1 MLRLRQ
7 RKKRQP
13 RRSLRPKKQHSRHL
27 KPRLVLRKSLTL
39 PELRLK
45 EQKMLKLHKQKTARR
60 NSMKNLLVLS
70 RWQINLKLLRRLL
83 MTARVQK
90 KRRQDL
96 NLKLKQSQSRLMML
110 RKNLMNPRKIVKRS
124 MRILLRLSKNLPL
137 RSRSSQQKLQIP
149 RKPKNLLKKKLKKLL
164 PNYQEVRK
172 ILKKL
177 LKRRRKQR
185 KRKQNPKKSL
195 LPSQLIKTVKLQL
208 ESQKLQVSQHQSQR

>member
-1 MLRLRQ
+1 
-7 RKKRQP
+7 
-13 RRSLRPKKQHSRHL
+13 
-27 KPRLVLRKSLTL
+27 
-39 PELRLK
+39 
-45 EQKMLKLHKQKTARR
+45 
-60 NSMKNLLVLS
+60 
-70 RWQINLKLLRRLL
+70 